1 MMAPTSELPVGA
13 AKSSPLG
20 VGEIEIAS
28 PFEPDVVLENLRA
41 RGREWRASAVPEDL
55 RPYNVTN
62 LTADVSGSEFAL
74 RWVGSASSFYS
85 PVCFGVVERT
95 SQGSSIKARFKRD
108 LKAIK
113 PILFLF
119 PLAILQFASDRSAVT
134 GLLVVAWVLI
144 LASMARGRNHKG
156 PLCARLIDVLTTA
169 ARQKPTDG
177 SPFSSTMSTN
187 GP

>member
-1 MMAPTSELPVGA
+1 MATSELPLGA
-13 AKSSPLG
+13 TKSSPLG
-20 VGEIEIAS
+20 IGEIEIAS
-28 PFEPDVVLENLRA
+28 TFEPAVVLENLRA

-74 RWVGSASSFYS
+74 RWVGTNSPFYS

-95 SQGSSIKARFKRD
+95 AQGSRIKARFKRD
-108 LKAIK
+108 MKAIQ

-119 PLAILQFASDRSAVT
+119 SLAILQFASDRSVVS
-134 GLLVVAWVLI
+134 GILLVAWVLI

-156 PLCARLIDVLTTA
+156 PLLARLIDVLTIA
-169 ARQKPTDG
+169 AQQKPADG